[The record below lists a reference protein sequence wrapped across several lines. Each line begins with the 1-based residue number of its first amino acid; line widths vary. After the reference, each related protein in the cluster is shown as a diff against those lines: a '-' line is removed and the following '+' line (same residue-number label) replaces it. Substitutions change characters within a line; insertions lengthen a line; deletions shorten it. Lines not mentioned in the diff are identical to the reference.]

1 MVKVYLEEVGKAVFV
16 GMTPELSDD
25 LVAHRQAVCS
35 DHPETDLV
43 RLPTSNGGEQIRRQC
58 RKCGHLLGGAKK
70 RELGH
75 ENLPLPNFELKSGYE
90 AQRDREYNRIFQ
102 KHAKLQFEKS
112 NSWFRD
118 YSAYLES
125 DEWREKRQLVFK
137 RSGGMCEGCG
147 SATATQVHHLTYEHA
162 KAEFLFE
169 LVAVCDA
176 CHDRLHDDAPND
188 QEDADEDQC

>member
-1 MVKVYLEEVGKAVFV
+1 MVKVHLEEVGKTVFV

-25 LVAHRQAVCS
+25 LAAYRQAVCG

-58 RKCGHLLGGAKK
+58 RECGHLLGGAKK
-70 RELGH
+70 REPGH
-75 ENLPLPNFELKSGYE
+75 ENLPLPNSGLKSRYE
-90 AQRDREYNRIFQ
+90 AQRDRERHLIYQ

-112 NSWFRD
+112 NSWFRN

-137 RSGGMCEGCG
+137 RAGGMREGCG
-147 SATATQVHHLTYEHA
+147 SATATP
-162 KAEFLFE
+162 KFII
-169 LVAVCDA
+169 
-176 CHDRLHDDAPND
+176 
-188 QEDADEDQC
+188 